1 MNIQRTLY
9 PQLLESLQ
17 TFPVVGLIGPRQVG
31 KTSLARQ
38 LAADIAAQAAQA
50 GPSVSAQAGQGAV
63 MLDLERPSE
72 LAKLAEPELF
82 LEPLADR
89 LVILDEVQSLRP

>member
-38 LAADIAAQAAQA
+38 LAADMTAHAAQTN
-50 GPSVSAQAGQGAV
+50 PSASA
-63 MLDLERPSE
+63 
-72 LAKLAEPELF
+72 
-82 LEPLADR
+82 
-89 LVILDEVQSLRP
+89 

>member
-1 MNIQRTLY
+1 
-9 PQLLESLQ
+9 
-17 TFPVVGLIGPRQVG
+17 
-31 KTSLARQ
+31 
-38 LAADIAAQAAQA
+38 
-50 GPSVSAQAGQGAV
+50 